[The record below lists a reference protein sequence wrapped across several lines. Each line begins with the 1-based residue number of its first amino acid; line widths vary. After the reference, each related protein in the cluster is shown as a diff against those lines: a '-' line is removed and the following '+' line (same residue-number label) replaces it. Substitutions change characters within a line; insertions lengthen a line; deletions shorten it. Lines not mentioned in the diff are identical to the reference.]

1 MNTQVKQPQTIA
13 DFEVG
18 FTCFDNFLKYISK
31 RLQGAQKG
39 RGSEN
44 WLGKLWPKKNIER
57 MVLPNK
63 IWIVDNFMKIFLT
76 ISNSEEVLITA

>member
-1 MNTQVKQPQTIA
+1 LWESLFNVKPEILYILDLQSSRKMNTQVKQPQTIA

-44 WLGKLWPKKNIER
+44 
-57 MVLPNK
+57 
-63 IWIVDNFMKIFLT
+63 
-76 ISNSEEVLITA
+76 